1 MANRAHAMIVHMGM
15 RRNAEFTPKDEAL
28 LAANSPSL
36 LLHENAHDR
45 YAQYFLVSRSHTN
58 VYIELPHALR
68 ILD

>member
-1 MANRAHAMIVHMGM
+1 MARRAHAMIVHMGM

-45 YAQYFLVSRSHTN
+45 YSQYFLSHGPTLMSTLN
-58 VYIELPHALR
+58 FHTPRGY
-68 ILD
+68 